1 MSELQAQHVTSS
13 GNIETWVAWLS
24 FICLFVFWW
33 LQLLFYTAE
42 AEAAH
47 NRAAGIWA
55 ISANCVFLWSNL
67 ERDSLLGVMLK
78 HVSRRNRIVS
88 WWGTASLCAC
98 SRVWGWMLFTWWGVS
113 PKSMWLFMQ
122 WGANGHCWEGVVE
135 SALSSGHGSLHPRS
149 SYGITMWFDKF
160 QTIEIQRQR
169 HDFF

>member
-1 MSELQAQHVTSS
+1 
-13 GNIETWVAWLS
+13 
-24 FICLFVFWW
+24 
-33 LQLLFYTAE
+33 
-42 AEAAH
+42 
-47 NRAAGIWA
+47 
-55 ISANCVFLWSNL
+55 
-67 ERDSLLGVMLK
+67 MLK

-149 SYGITMWFDKF
+149 SYGITTWFDKF
-160 QTIEIQRQR
+160 QTIEIQTLQTLVHLIDKDMIFLIFFFAFKQKELTSIWYVKKVWISSFMAQLLLLLKDQR
-169 HDFF
+169 PIYFD